1 MKISRFSSVSESI
14 GIVSGLFSELEVIVY
29 DCLERVRSTIFD
41 RGGALRRSKFSIVV
55 VALGILS
62 SASFWR
68 GNQVGG
74 LPRHFT

>member
-1 MKISRFSSVSESI
+1 MRPKIL
-14 GIVSGLFSELEVIVY
+14 GIFFLKIFDLGGVIRQ
-29 DCLERVRSTIFD
+29 EKIFD
-41 RGGALRRSKFSIVV
+41 RGGVLRRRKFSILV

-74 LPRHFT
+74 LPRRSVSNLQRRGSTL

>member
-1 MKISRFSSVSESI
+1 MKGRKVGLGHETDFFSNSFIFQKIFELG
-14 GIVSGLFSELEVIVY
+14 GILCQEKL
-29 DCLERVRSTIFD
+29 FD
-41 RGGALRRSKFSIVV
+41 RGAVLRRRNFSILV

-74 LPRHFT
+74 LPRRST

>member
-1 MKISRFSSVSESI
+1 MYTYKRMKKNQEK
-14 GIVSGLFSELEVIVY
+14 
-29 DCLERVRSTIFD
+29 IFD
-41 RGGALRRSKFSIVV
+41 RGGVARRRKFSILV

-74 LPRHFT
+74 LPRRFTFVSSGPEAPIEPRSRIS

>member
-1 MKISRFSSVSESI
+1 MRRFFLIFFFSKIFDI
-14 GIVSGLFSELEVIVY
+14 GGIIRQEK
-29 DCLERVRSTIFD
+29 IFD
-41 RGGALRRSKFSIVV
+41 RGGVLRRRKFSLLV

-74 LPRHFT
+74 LPRRPT

>member
-1 MKISRFSSVSESI
+1 MIDLG
-14 GIVSGLFSELEVIVY
+14 GIIRQEK
-29 DCLERVRSTIFD
+29 IFD
-41 RGGALRRSKFSIVV
+41 RGGVLRRRKFSILV

-74 LPRHFT
+74 LPRRFTLLAEEGIYSVSSSRTCSSEHRVSK

>member
-1 MKISRFSSVSESI
+1 MFDLGGSI
-14 GIVSGLFSELEVIVY
+14 RQEKM
-29 DCLERVRSTIFD
+29 FD
-41 RGGALRRSKFSIVV
+41 RGGVLRWRKISLLV

-74 LPRHFT
+74 LPRRLT